1 MKRRGNSRSHW
12 TSARGLTLLEMLVTL
27 VILSFVAVIL
37 GQALNQLARVERL
50 LEGGQLRSAVVALR
64 AEWVRAALT
73 GLLPGT
79 VQNERLLGTEREL
92 QGMSTEVP
100 QWPAPGLARLH
111 LRLSTDDRAGVTRL
125 ELLAEPGTATAP
137 VVLLE
142 WPGPEGRFVYLDAQ
156 QRWVDRWPGATISG
170 ANADASVSAG
180 TDQRSAATLPLAVML
195 NTGPQGP
202 GLVLAVPL
210 AKASPAPTRAALE
223 GM

>member
-1 MKRRGNSRSHW
+1 
-12 TSARGLTLLEMLVTL
+12 MLVTL
-27 VILSFVAVIL
+27 VILSFVTVIL

-64 AEWVRAALT
+64 AEWIRAALT

-79 VQNERLLGTEREL
+79 VQTDHLLGTQREL
-92 QGMSTEVP
+92 QGLSTEVP

-125 ELLAEPGTATAP
+125 ELLAEPGAATAP

-142 WPGPEGRFVYLDAQ
+142 WPGPEGRFLYLDAQ
-156 QRWVDRWPGATISG
+156 QRWVDRWPEVTISG
-170 ANADASVSAG
+170 ANGNAS
-180 TDQRSAATLPLAVML
+180 TDQRSAASLPLALML
-195 NTGPQGP
+195 DTGPLGP

-210 AKASPAPTRAALE
+210 AKASPAPTRAVLE
-223 GM
+223 AM

>member
-1 MKRRGNSRSHW
+1 
-12 TSARGLTLLEMLVTL
+12 MLVTL

-64 AEWVRAALT
+64 AEWIRAALT

-79 VQNERLLGTEREL
+79 VQNDHLLGTQREL
-92 QGMSTEVP
+92 QGLSTEVP

-125 ELLAEPGTATAP
+125 ELLAESGAASAP

-142 WPGPEGRFVYLDAQ
+142 WPGPEGRFLYLDPQ
-156 QRWVDRWPGATISG
+156 QRWVDRWPEATISG
-170 ANADASVSAG
+170 VNANANANASASASA
-180 TDQRSAATLPLAVML
+180 DQRSAATLPLAVML
-195 NTGPQGP
+195 DTGPQGP

-210 AKASPAPTRAALE
+210 AKANPAPTRAVLE
-223 GM
+223 AM